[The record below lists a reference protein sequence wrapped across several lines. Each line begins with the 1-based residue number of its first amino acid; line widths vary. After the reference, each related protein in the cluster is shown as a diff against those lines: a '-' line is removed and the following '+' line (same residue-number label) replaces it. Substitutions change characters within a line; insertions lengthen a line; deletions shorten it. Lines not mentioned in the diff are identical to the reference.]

1 MGRVTGGK
9 SRRGQSLVELAL
21 ILPLVLLLIINTVN
35 FGAFFYAWITVA
47 NAARTGVQYMVLG
60 GASIG
65 GGESVN
71 STIISNLIKQNDV
84 LSLIDNS
91 NVQVTT
97 CTDNQSGGT
106 DVYKTTVVATSVGGC
121 TTGGFVDPQPASYV
135 IATVD
140 VTYTYQ
146 PIIPLWSFP
155 RLGVRATL
163 PPTTIHRKAVM
174 RMIQ

>member
-1 MGRVTGGK
+1 MKRLIGGE
-9 SRRGQSLVELAL
+9 SRRGQSILELSL
-21 ILPLVLLLIINTVN
+21 ILPLLLLLIVNTVN
-35 FGAFFYAWITVA
+35 FGAFFYAWITVS

-65 GGESVN
+65 GGGSVN
-71 STIISNLIKQNDV
+71 STTIVNLIKQNDV
-84 LSLIDNS
+84 LSLIDNA

-106 DVYKTTVVATSVGGC
+106 DVYKTTVVAASAGGC
-121 TTGGFVDPQPASYV
+121 TTGGFVDPRPASYV

-146 PIIPLWSFP
+146 PIIPVWNFP
-155 RLGVRATL
+155 RLGIHATL